1 MIIDGAILNQD
12 LANNSVTSDKI
23 QDNTIQTQDLANDS
37 VTADKIN
44 GNVAGNGL
52 TQNASGALEVDPST
66 ITGDGSITSTDID
79 VTGGNNA
86 VLNNVTL
93 AIADDAVTSAK
104 IQDGTVSTADLQSG
118 GDNMSL
124 TTDGDGNVQWTATP
138 TSMTPKFFYMPA
150 VIFDTSVNGTNLKR
164 NLYLEYKGQ
173 FANQQ
178 FVPDTTTGGSLNTG
192 TPSGTFVASAGAP
205 AAVPILPQAT
215 DMYYYIT
222 YYDTTVFANVSI
234 DANGVLTY
242 DIIGSG
248 TEASYMNIVFVVK

>member
-1 MIIDGAILNQD
+1 M
-12 LANNSVTSDKI
+12 
-23 QDNTIQTQDLANDS
+23 
-37 VTADKIN
+37 
-44 GNVAGNGL
+44 
-52 TQNASGALEVDPST
+52 
-66 ITGDGSITSTDID
+66 
-79 VTGGNNA
+79 
-86 VLNNVTL
+86 TL

-104 IQDGTVSTADLQSG
+104 IEDGTVSTSDIESG

-124 TTDGDGNVQWTATP
+124 TTDADGNVQWTATP

-178 FVPDTTTGGSLNTG
+178 FVPNTTTGGSLNTG

-205 AAVPILPQAT
+205 AAVPILPEAT

-248 TEASYMNIVFVVK
+248 TAASYMNIVFVVK